1 MIRIN
6 LYRGGT
12 RTKRARRA
20 GAPEARGASGVLAA
34 LALPIALV
42 ALLTAGFNVWYYR
55 QLASAS
61 LRLHQQMRQAD
72 MDYAR
77 LSQVK
82 LRYQE
87 REKQRELYKRRV
99 DVIDQL
105 RDNQAGPA
113 KLLSM
118 LGVEINRTD
127 EVWLST
133 MADDGAS
140 IHLNGVALSI
150 HAVANLMRNLQN
162 TGYFKSVDIKA
173 SFQDE
178 GIHDMQAFN
187 FELICQKQ
195 SQAGPPAQTAAGPKK
210 S

>member
-6 LYRGGT
+6 LYQGGT
-12 RTKRARRA
+12 RTKRARRP
-20 GAPEARGASGVLAA
+20 GAPEARGAGGVIAGLTM
-34 LALPIALV
+34 PIVLV

-55 QLASAS
+55 QLETASV
-61 LRLHQQMRQAD
+61 RLHEQMRQAD

-87 REKQRELYKRRV
+87 RDKQRELYKRRV

-118 LGVEINRTD
+118 LGAEVNRTD

-140 IHLNGVALSI
+140 IHLKGTALSI

-162 TGYFKSVDIKA
+162 TGFFKSVDIKA

-178 GIHDMQAFN
+178 GVHDMQAFN

-195 SQAGPPAQTAAGPKK
+195 SPAGPPAQPAPGPKK